1 MIGSSE
7 FHDLAVQVESSK
19 ACLADLDFRNSVR
32 VKHLDLAAEKFK
44 EADGDRIGSEL

>member
-1 MIGSSE
+1 MIGPE

-32 VKHLDLAAEKFK
+32 VKHLDLAAEKFQGGGRGY
-44 EADGDRIGSEL
+44 DWI